1 MQTGDRRGERTG
13 IVRGCGKM
21 GRGRSGTVGED
32 REGPRGNI
40 GSGSGNGRWRGRD
53 VGR

>member
-1 MQTGDRRGERTG
+1 MAVEGNGQGLCEAA
-13 IVRGCGKM
+13 VM

-32 REGPRGNI
+32 RESLHGNV
-40 GSGSGNGRWRGRD
+40 GSGSGNGRWRGKD